1 MTAKLRCPKCK
12 ANVFYVYR
20 EDGTKAY
27 FHVGE
32 DHKPFP
38 LYGHEADELSGLDFK
53 KIHCK
58 TCSWVG
64 SPQSLLPPAGGTIS
78 R

>member
-1 MTAKLRCPKCK
+1 MLSKLRCPKCK

-20 EDGTKAY
+20 EDGAKAY

-32 DHKPFP
+32 DYKPFP
-38 LYGHEADELSGLDFK
+38 LYGQSAEDLDGLDFS
-53 KIHCK
+53 KIRCK

-64 SPQSLLPPAGGTIS
+64 SPNDLLPARSG
-78 R
+78 